1 MTEVT
6 KNQFS
11 DAKAKTTSGAV
22 TSETATTS
30 KDAATVLDQAKNV
43 ASNVAGQAKDLAGQ
57 AKDMIS
63 HSVGDQQEKS
73 AGDLGNVAKALRQT
87 SRQLDGNIAS
97 PYVGQVADQVD
108 RAAEFL
114 RTANVKEIVGG
125 VESFARR
132 EPLLFLGGAFALG
145 ILSARFLKSSS
156 HHQSSALQGNQSS
169 SHQGNRSMS
178 QHTQGMQNNANAQ
191 HTQGMQHNQGTQ
203 HTQGMQHAQNTQQQ
217 SSMKTNFNNPG
228 QR

>member
-1 MTEVT
+1 MTDVT

-11 DAKAKTTSGAV
+11 DAKLKTSVSMTTSDP
-22 TSETATTS
+22 ATTS
-30 KDAATVLDQAKNV
+30 KDSATNASSVLDQAKTV
-43 ASNVAGQAKDLAGQ
+43 ASNVAGQAKDL
-57 AKDMIS
+57 IT

-87 SRQLDGNIAS
+87 SKQLDGNIAS

-114 RTANVKEIVGG
+114 RTANVKEVVGS

-145 ILSARFLKSSS
+145 ILGARFLKSSS
-156 HHQSSALQGNQSS
+156 HHDQAGATSSMNSS
-169 SHQGNRSMS
+169 
-178 QHTQGMQNNANAQ
+178 AQ
-191 HTQGMQHNQGTQ
+191 HTPSVKSSVG
-203 HTQGMQHAQNTQQQ
+203 NTR
-217 SSMKTNFNNPG
+217 SVG

>member
-1 MTEVT
+1 MTELT

-11 DAKAKTTSGAV
+11 LDGKAKTSSSMTTG
-22 TSETATTS
+22 EATTS
-30 KDAATVLDQAKNV
+30 PASTASTASNQSTPSTVLDQAKTVATNV
-43 ASNVAGQAKDLAGQ
+43 AEQAKDL
-57 AKDMIS
+57 IS
-63 HSVGDQQEKS
+63 HTVGDQQEKS

-145 ILSARFLKSSS
+145 ILGARFLKSSS
-156 HHQSSALQGNQSS
+156 HHADAASS
-169 SHQGNRSMS
+169 SGERTTIPTM
-178 QHTQGMQNNANAQ
+178 T
-191 HTQGMQHNQGTQ
+191 
-203 HTQGMQHAQNTQQQ
+203 
-217 SSMKTNFNNPG
+217 SMKRSVGDTRSIG

>member
-11 DAKAKTTSGAV
+11 DGKAKTSSNMATTETSA
-22 TSETATTS
+22 TS
-30 KDAATVLDQAKNV
+30 KDSAASPSTVLEQAKTV
-43 ASNVAGQAKDLAGQ
+43 ASNVAGQAKDL
-57 AKDMIS
+57 IT

-87 SRQLDGNIAS
+87 SKQLDGNMAS

-114 RTANVKEIVGG
+114 RTADVKKIVGG

-156 HHQSSALQGNQSS
+156 HHDKSMSS
-169 SHQGNRSMS
+169 SSPS
-178 QHTQGMQNNANAQ
+178 QAMAGMQRSPN
-191 HTQGMQHNQGTQ
+191 MQHSTDMD
-203 HTQGMQHAQNTQQQ
+203 HSPTSPPGMPSMK
-217 SSMKTNFNNPG
+217 SSMGTNPRSTG